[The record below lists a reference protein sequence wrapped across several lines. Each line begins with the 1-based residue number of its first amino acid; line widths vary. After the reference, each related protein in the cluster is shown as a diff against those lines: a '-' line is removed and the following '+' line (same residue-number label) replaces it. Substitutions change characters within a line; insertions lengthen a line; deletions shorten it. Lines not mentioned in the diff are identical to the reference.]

1 MDYMEQ
7 ALSLAHGVVGRVSP
21 NPAVGAVLVKG
32 GRVVGKG
39 ATQPPGGPHAEV
51 MALQDA
57 GHDASGA
64 TLYVTLEPCA
74 HQGRTS
80 PCTYALI
87 EAGVAEVHLA
97 TLDPDPRV
105 DGKGRAALE
114 AAGISVT
121 IGERAEEALRL
132 IEAFAKRMTTGLPF
146 VTAKFAASLDG
157 RIATSTGD
165 SQWITGQE
173 AHRQAHRLRG
183 EHDAVM
189 VGIGTALADDP
200 LLTARDLA
208 EPPAQQPLRVVVDSR
223 GRLPKDAR
231 MLGAP
236 GPTLVAVAQIGPR
249 RRRAL
254 ENAGAEVAVV
264 PDAEKR
270 VNVTALLHLL
280 GEREVSSILVEGGAT
295 LLGALFDQRVVDRVV
310 AFIAPVVIGGTRA
323 PGAVGGNGAATLAD
337 ALRLRDVEFQQVGE
351 DMMATGYP
359 EGGR

>member
-1 MDYMEQ
+1 LDYMEQ
-7 ALSLAHGVVGRVSP
+7 ALSLAHSAVGRVSP
-21 NPAVGAVLVKG
+21 NPAVGAVLVKD

-39 ATQPPGGPHAEV
+39 ATQPSGGPHAEV

-57 GHDASGA
+57 SADASGA

-74 HQGRTS
+74 HQGRTP
-80 PCTYALI
+80 PCTAALI

-105 DGKGRAALE
+105 DGKGKAALE

-132 IEAFAKRMTTGLPF
+132 IEAFVKRITSGLPF

-165 SQWITGQE
+165 SQWITSQE
-173 AHRQAHRLRG
+173 ARKEVHRLRG

-208 EPPAQQPLRVVVDSR
+208 KPPAQQPLRVVLDSR

-254 ENAGAEVAVV
+254 ENAGAEVAVL
-264 PDAEKR
+264 PDGRNR
-270 VNVTALLHLL
+270 VDLTALLRLL

-295 LLGALFDQRVVDRVV
+295 LLGTLFDQRMVDRVV

-323 PGAVGGNGAATLAD
+323 PGAVGGNGAVTLAN
-337 ALRLRDVEFQQVGE
+337 AMRLRDVEFQQVGE
-351 DMMATGYP
+351 DVMVTGYP
-359 EGGR
+359 EAGR